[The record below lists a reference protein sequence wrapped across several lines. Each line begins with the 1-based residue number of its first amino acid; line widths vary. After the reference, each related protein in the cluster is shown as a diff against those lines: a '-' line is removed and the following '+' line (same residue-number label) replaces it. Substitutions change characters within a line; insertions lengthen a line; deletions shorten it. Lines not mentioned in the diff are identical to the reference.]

1 MRRPFR
7 TARPFR
13 LAARGLAVVLLASLL
28 MGALRSTLAPPKFWL
43 IPYTVRPVT
52 LGSMD
57 WGDFDGDGDLD
68 LLLTGRAAFSN
79 GATTF
84 LQAITRVY
92 RTDDSTFNVT
102 VGEQAIPV
110 QVKVFHDLNLNTTL
124 VPPVRQS
131 SAKWGD
137 FDGDGDLDMLLT
149 GITESVTV
157 SGLVEI
163 PIARVYINRNNF
175 FTDAFVELPTGVYDG
190 EAAWGDFDGDGDLD
204 VAVTGATR
212 LDPPVT
218 PETHVY
224 RNDGGAFTNDGG
236 AFTDVGAD
244 LPGLRFSA
252 LAWGDLDGD
261 GDLDLALSGSEENGR
276 FVTDVYRND
285 GGAFTAVDAGLPAL
299 AFGALAWGDYD
310 GDGDDDLLL
319 TGGALAP
326 ALLRGITRLY
336 RNDGGTLTDTHTDLG
351 GRMAGK
357 VRWGDYD
364 NDGDLDIVL
373 IGKRKILG
381 DTALRLYENVDG
393 RFEEAQAL
401 SGFSGLTFG
410 DVAIVDYNGDGDA
423 DIIATGRQSTEEDLT
438 FRFFMNRLVPEC
450 TDPNWLP
457 EGEALTCL

>member
-7 TARPFR
+7 TSHPFR
-13 LAARGLAVVLLASLL
+13 FAARVPALALLAILL
-28 MGALRSTLAPPKFWL
+28 TGALWRTLAPPKFWL
-43 IPYTVRPVT
+43 IPYTIRPIT

-57 WGDFDGDGDLD
+57 WGDYDGDGDLD

-84 LQAITRVY
+84 FQAITRVY
-92 RTDDSTFNVT
+92 RTDDSTFNVS

-110 QVKVFHDLNLNTTL
+110 KVKVFHDLNLNTTL

-137 FDGDGDLDMLLT
+137 YDNDGDLDMLLT

-212 LDPPVT
+212 LEPPVT
-218 PETHVY
+218 PVTRIY
-224 RNDGGAFTNDGG
+224 RNDDGTFIDTGAR
-236 AFTDVGAD
+236 

-285 GGAFTAVDAGLPAL
+285 GGTFTPTDAGLPAL
-299 AFGALAWGDYD
+299 AFSALAWGDYD
-310 GDGDDDLLL
+310 DDGDADLLL
-319 TGGALAP
+319 SGGALDP
-326 ALLRGITRLY
+326 ALLRGVTRLY

-351 GRMAGK
+351 GWMAGK

-393 RFEEAQAL
+393 RFEEAQVL

-410 DVAIVDYNGDGDA
+410 DVFIADYNGDGDA